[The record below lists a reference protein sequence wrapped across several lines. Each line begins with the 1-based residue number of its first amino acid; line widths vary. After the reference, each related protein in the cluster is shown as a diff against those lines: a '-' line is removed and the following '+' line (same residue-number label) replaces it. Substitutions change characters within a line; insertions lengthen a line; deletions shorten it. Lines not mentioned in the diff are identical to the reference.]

1 MGIQELMP
9 VAFSL
14 YKNKENLTLEQFADK
29 AFLDKKFQKEFDK
42 LLDKAR
48 GIVNAKNGCSAS

>member
-1 MGIQELMP
+1 MGLQEIMP

-14 YKNKENLTLEQFADK
+14 YKNKENLTLDQFADK
-29 AFLDKKFQKEFDK
+29 AFLDKKFQKQFDK

-48 GIVNAKNGCSAS
+48 EKLKNEQCK